1 MTIEYRVS
9 PPLANETLN
18 ALFSIGWPTW
28 QKAPDTSDWQPV
40 LERSFVY
47 ICAFDG
53 PRLIG
58 FVNVAWDGRD
68 HAFLLDTR
76 VDPDFR
82 MRGIGKEL
90 VARAAEAARSSGCEW
105 VHVDY
110 SPELRTFYEACGFK
124 PTAAGLIHLGEH
136 SPRMSST
143 DDGCALHVRPGRED
157 DLADVAAMME
167 DFVKGHKAEHHHRPL
182 AKLRSALFGDAPVAH
197 LLVATRQGRIV
208 GMVQWTLFFD
218 MFWATYGA
226 RPEWLY
232 VRREVRGLGVAAAL
246 IAEVCAQARRHGAEF
261 LHGGG
266 SDEVSRLYERSAIGS
281 TTRECYLSAEA
292 FQQLADLA
300 GAPVREIVRRLPT
313 PDLNRVPARP
323 RT

>member
-9 PPLANETLN
+9 PPLANDTLN
-18 ALFSIGWPTW
+18 ALFSVGWPSW

-40 LERSFVY
+40 LKRSLVY
-47 ICAFDG
+47 ICAFDAE
-53 PRLIG
+53 RLIG

-68 HAFLLDTR
+68 HAFILDTR

-90 VARAAEAARSSGCEW
+90 VARAAEAARASGCEW
-105 VHVDY
+105 LHVDY
-110 SPELRTFYEACGFK
+110 SPELTTFYEACGFK

-136 SPRMSST
+136 SPRMPST
-143 DDGCALHVRPGRED
+143 NDGVPLHVRSGREE

-167 DFVKGHKAEHHHRPL
+167 DFVKGHKAEHHPRPL

-197 LLVATRQGRIV
+197 LLVATRHGRIV
-208 GMVQWTLFFD
+208 GIVQWMLFFD
-218 MFWATYGA
+218 MFWAMYGA

-232 VRREVRGLGVAAAL
+232 VQREARGIGVAAAL

-266 SDEVSRLYERSAIGS
+266 SDEVSRLYERCAIGS
-281 TTRECYLSAEA
+281 ATRECYLSAEA

-300 GAPVREIVRRLPT
+300 GGPVREIVRRLPT
-313 PDLNRVPARP
+313 SDLNRVPARP